1 MFGMF
6 VLFFYAVFV
15 FPLGLQAVADESR
28 LGIQVRTFVEKG
40 MMAPDNV
47 VIEILKERLSAL
59 DAVSR
64 GWILHGFPRN
74 KDQAQLLADA
84 GVRGGCRCES
94 VRV

>member
-6 VLFFYAVFV
+6 VLFFFILSLS
-15 FPLGLQAVADESR
+15 FLIGLQAVADESR

-84 GVRGGCRCES
+84 GMRGG
-94 VRV
+94 